1 MTLRKCCFSGLRSTA
16 NLCVHSSWAP
26 LSCCSRRRHLVHTC
40 PRAHDRYIL
49 EQLWEEREHDFEKIL
64 FLWVVLHSELVR
76 ALELGVNELVD
87 AILQRGGA
95 ECETSRAG
103 ASATEVQPLRFPTK
117 RSKAVARGLIQSMF
131 KPMAN
136 QRGEV
141 CVPTPCLPE
150 IQAVD
155 ALGSRHEGRDFKKL
169 AVAPRRSQLIGCL
182 PQAGAGGCC
191 CNRSMSRHCHNC
203 MGNLFS
209 CVFAREALG
218 GASSLIRSI

>member
-1 MTLRKCCFSGLRSTA
+1 MAPPLGARS
-16 NLCVHSSWAP
+16 
-26 LSCCSRRRHLVHTC
+26 
-40 PRAHDRYIL
+40 
-49 EQLWEEREHDFEKIL
+49 
-64 FLWVVLHSELVR
+64 R
-76 ALELGVNELVD
+76 ALELGAAELLQLVH

-117 RSKAVARGLIQSMF
+117 RSKAVARGLIQSML

-169 AVAPRRSQLIGCL
+169 AVAPRRSQLIGC
-182 PQAGAGGCC
+182 QAGAAGCC
-191 CNRSMSRHCHNC
+191 CSRRSMSRHCHNC

-218 GASSLIRSI
+218 ATTRSLARFDHQSIPRKQHRYLQTRFQATWAPNRQIFTMLARKVDAMDTAQ